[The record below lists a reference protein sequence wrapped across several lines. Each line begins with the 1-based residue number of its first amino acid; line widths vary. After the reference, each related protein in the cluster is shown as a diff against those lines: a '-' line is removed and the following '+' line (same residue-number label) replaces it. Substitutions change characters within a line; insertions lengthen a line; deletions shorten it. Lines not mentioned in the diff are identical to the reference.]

1 MECQN
6 LYLQS
11 LVTSDYQV
19 IKDLVE
25 NKALT
30 VCNDLLVLSIDDS
43 GWGSPLG
50 GVMVGISD
58 GSTVLSKVVPPT
70 FFQGASFAN
79 KLYLKA
85 YSAAG
90 QDILRY

>member
-1 MECQN
+1 MRSTPEIEAALKRAASSGFIKSRTENNQ
-6 LYLQS
+6 YLKVSYQGAGPISPKWNVKIYTSNS

-43 GWGSPLG
+43 GWGS
-50 GVMVGISD
+50 D
-58 GSTVLSKVVPPT
+58 
-70 FFQGASFAN
+70 
-79 KLYLKA
+79 
-85 YSAAG
+85 
-90 QDILRY
+90 